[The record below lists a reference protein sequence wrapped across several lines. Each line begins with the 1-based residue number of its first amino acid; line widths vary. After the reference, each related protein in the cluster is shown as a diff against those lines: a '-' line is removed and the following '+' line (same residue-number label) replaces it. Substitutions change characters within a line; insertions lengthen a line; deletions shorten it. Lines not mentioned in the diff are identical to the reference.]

1 LGLGFALSGLARS
14 DSQAVQFSMVVL
26 LVSIFFTG
34 FVLPLDQLT
43 IPIRWVSLLVP
54 GTYGIAGAQDV
65 VFRGE
70 TASLLVIGGLAVY
83 ALVMGFLAWLALRRD
98 VTPAR
103 A

>member
-1 LGLGFALSGLARS
+1 
-14 DSQAVQFSMVVL
+14 MVVL

-43 IPIRWVSLLVP
+43 VPIRWVSLLVP

-65 VFRGE
+65 IFRGE
-70 TASLLVIGGLAVY
+70 TASPLVLGGLAAY
-83 ALVMGFLAWLALRRD
+83 GLVTAFLAWLAMRRD
-98 VTPAR
+98 VATAR

>member
-1 LGLGFALSGLARS
+1 
-14 DSQAVQFSMVVL
+14 
-26 LVSIFFTG
+26 
-34 FVLPLDQLT
+34 
-43 IPIRWVSLLVP
+43 
-54 GTYGIAGAQDV
+54 V